1 MIKKWFILTCVQ
13 ALSVLSA
20 VTAGPLAPG
29 RYERSAQQQQEVEL
43 LEVTTD
49 QEAEAEQSARLTA
62 RDPATAAAIANV
74 LAIAGAGPSPL
85 TGSGGYGGKRSA
97 DPQQEE
103 AEQQP
108 EEEEEPGHALSGRVS
123 VSAIARILAAAGAEP
138 TPLDPNP
145 DQSYNGRRR
154 REAEAAS
161 SVLSAVSVAA
171 VKVRPHG
178 AQGSVVQQHDGDMAV
193 QTSVHSAR
201 FGRARRQ
208 AASPAFIPFHVYDE
222 RRVKTLK
229 VEENDFLALSRAAAQ
244 QQERNKRKHSA

>member
-1 MIKKWFILTCVQ
+1 M
-13 ALSVLSA
+13 SA
-20 VTAGPLAPG
+20 VSAGPLAPG
-29 RYERSAQQQQEVEL
+29 RYERSAQQVEEVEL
-43 LEVTTD
+43 VEVTTD
-49 QEAEAEQSARLTA
+49 QEAEAQQSARLTA

-85 TGSGGYGGKRSA
+85 TGAGGYGGKRSA

-103 AEQQP
+103 AEQEP
-108 EEEEEPGHALSGRVS
+108 EQEESAHALSGRVY

-193 QTSVHSAR
+193 QSSVHSAR

-244 QQERNKRKHSA
+244 QQDSNKRKHSA

>member
-1 MIKKWFILTCVQ
+1 M
-13 ALSVLSA
+13 SA
-20 VTAGPLAPG
+20 VSAGPLAPG
-29 RYERSAQQQQEVEL
+29 RYERSAQQQQVEEVEL
-43 LEVTTD
+43 VEVTTD
-49 QEAEAEQSARLTA
+49 QEAEAQQSARLTA

-85 TGSGGYGGKRSA
+85 TGAGGYGGKRSA

-103 AEQQP
+103 AEQEP
-108 EEEEEPGHALSGRVS
+108 EEEESGHALSGRVS

-193 QTSVHSAR
+193 QSSVHSAR

-222 RRVKTLK
+222 RRVQTLK

-244 QQERNKRKHSA
+244 QQDSNKRKHSA

>member
-1 MIKKWFILTCVQ
+1 M
-13 ALSVLSA
+13 SA
-20 VTAGPLAPG
+20 VSASPLAPG
-29 RYERSAQQQQEVEL
+29 RYERSAQQQVEEVEL
-43 LEVTTD
+43 VEVTTD
-49 QEAEAEQSARLTA
+49 QEAEAQQSARLTA

-85 TGSGGYGGKRSA
+85 TGAGGYGGKRSA

-108 EEEEEPGHALSGRVS
+108 EEEESGHALSGRVS

-193 QTSVHSAR
+193 QSSVHSAR

-222 RRVKTLK
+222 RRVQTLK

-244 QQERNKRKHSA
+244 QQPGRNKRKHSA

>member
-1 MIKKWFILTCVQ
+1 M
-13 ALSVLSA
+13 SA
-20 VTAGPLAPG
+20 VSAGPLAPG
-29 RYERSAQQQQEVEL
+29 RYERSAQQVEEVEL
-43 LEVTTD
+43 VEVTTD

-85 TGSGGYGGKRSA
+85 TGAGGYGGKRSA

-108 EEEEEPGHALSGRVS
+108 EEEESAHALSGRVS

-193 QTSVHSAR
+193 QSSVHSAR

-222 RRVKTLK
+222 RRVQTLK

-244 QQERNKRKHSA
+244 QQDRNKRKHSA

>member
-1 MIKKWFILTCVQ
+1 M
-13 ALSVLSA
+13 SA

-29 RYERSAQQQQEVEL
+29 RYERSAQQVEEVEL
-43 LEVTTD
+43 VEVTTD

-85 TGSGGYGGKRSA
+85 TGAGGYGGKRSA

-108 EEEEEPGHALSGRVS
+108 EEEESGHALSGRVS

-193 QTSVHSAR
+193 QSSVHSAR

-222 RRVKTLK
+222 RRVQTLK

-244 QQERNKRKHSA
+244 QQDSNKRKHSA

>member
-1 MIKKWFILTCVQ
+1 M
-13 ALSVLSA
+13 SA
-20 VTAGPLAPG
+20 VSASPLAPG
-29 RYERSAQQQQEVEL
+29 RYERSAQQEVEEVEL
-43 LEVTTD
+43 VEVTTD
-49 QEAEAEQSARLTA
+49 QEAEAQQSARLTA

-85 TGSGGYGGKRSA
+85 TGAGGYGGKRSA

-103 AEQQP
+103 AEQEP
-108 EEEEEPGHALSGRVS
+108 EEEESAHALSGRVS

-193 QTSVHSAR
+193 QSSVHSAR

-222 RRVKTLK
+222 RRVQTLK

-244 QQERNKRKHSA
+244 HQDRNKRKHSA

>member
-1 MIKKWFILTCVQ
+1 M
-13 ALSVLSA
+13 SA

-29 RYERSAQQQQEVEL
+29 RYERSAQQVEEVEL
-43 LEVTTD
+43 VEVTTD

-85 TGSGGYGGKRSA
+85 TGAGGYGGKRSA

-108 EEEEEPGHALSGRVS
+108 EEEESGHALSGRVS

-193 QTSVHSAR
+193 QSSVHSAR

-222 RRVKTLK
+222 RRVQTLK

-244 QQERNKRKHSA
+244 QQDTNKRKHSA